1 MLLDRIKTILVVGIL
16 LHFMCGTAQA
26 QSNNT
31 LVIYDDELKNEWQN
45 WSFAD
50 VNLSV
55 PVGGIKP
62 IKVAGE
68 AWSALA
74 FHHAP
79 LSLDDYNTL
88 TFFINGGLEGGQ
100 TLSVKLVVDGEPLSA
115 GYVIQP
121 KAKSWALAEVPL
133 KELDAEGKKIDGVWL
148 QAQDAPYSAYYI
160 TKIQFE

>member
-1 MLLDRIKTILVVGIL
+1 MLISQVRKILFAGIVFQFL
-16 LHFMCGTAQA
+16 CFSALAQTG
-26 QSNNT
+26 NT
-31 LVIYDDELKNEWQN
+31 LVIYDDELKNGWEN
-45 WSFAD
+45 WSFAE

-55 PVGGIKP
+55 PVGSIKP
-62 IKVAGE
+62 IKVEGK

-79 LSLDDYNTL
+79 ISLDDYNTL

-133 KELDAEGKKIDGVWL
+133 SELDAEGKKIDGVWL
-148 QAQDAPYSAYYI
+148 QAHDAPYSAYYI